1 MCIFKNTAMTPMSK
15 LFTLNYLINS
25 YRSGQVEMKMLQ
37 YPVEDFEDSIPDIN
51 HIELEPK
58 QSSIDAIL
66 RYASQYE
73 VIESGETGMI
83 ELNLN

>member
-1 MCIFKNTAMTPMSK
+1 MSK

-73 VIESGETGMI
+73 VLESGDTGMI

>member
-1 MCIFKNTAMTPMSK
+1 MTPMSK
-15 LFTLNYLINS
+15 IFTLNYLINS

-37 YPVEDFEDSIPDIN
+37 YPVEDFEDSILDIN

-73 VIESGETGMI
+73 VLESGETGMI

>member
-1 MCIFKNTAMTPMSK
+1 
-15 LFTLNYLINS
+15 
-25 YRSGQVEMKMLQ
+25 MLQ
-37 YPVEDFEDSIPDIN
+37 YPVEDFEDGIPDIN

-73 VIESGETGMI
+73 VLESGETGTI

>member
-1 MCIFKNTAMTPMSK
+1 MTPMSK

-25 YRSGQVEMKMLQ
+25 YKSGQVEMKMLQ
-37 YPVEDFEDSIPDIN
+37 YPVEDFEDGIPDIN

-73 VIESGETGMI
+73 VLESGETGTI

>member
-1 MCIFKNTAMTPMSK
+1 MNK

-25 YRSGQVEMKMLQ
+25 YKSGQVEMNMLQ
-37 YPVEDFEDSIPDIN
+37 FPVIDFEDSIMHMN
-51 HIELEPK
+51 FVELEPK
-58 QSSIDAIL
+58 QSTVDAIL

-73 VIESGETGMI
+73 VIESDQAGKI

>member
-1 MCIFKNTAMTPMSK
+1 MTPMSK

-25 YRSGQVEMKMLQ
+25 YRSGQVEMKLLQ

-73 VIESGETGMI
+73 VLESGETGTI

>member
-1 MCIFKNTAMTPMSK
+1 MTPMSK

-73 VIESGETGMI
+73 VLESGDTGMI

>member
-1 MCIFKNTAMTPMSK
+1 MMPMSK

-73 VIESGETGMI
+73 VLESGDTGMI